1 MKPKAN
7 LVTCLTYT
15 IVSATQTPNLT
26 NILTELAPLIHSD
39 LTTDTEIVTTRFVAA
54 CRPIEESVSPQRLG
68 DTRPRYQRNGCNTDL
83 LKRPTGPVAHIVH
96 RKTGNASSCETR
108 VAPLAWAAER

>member
-1 MKPKAN
+1 MSVNRKGTCGYTSVTKHTYADKFHRELLRQKMKPKAN

-39 LTTDTEIVTTRFVAA
+39 LTTDTEIVTTRLWLLAA
-54 CRPIEESVSPQRLG
+54 PSRKVSHHSGWVIHGQDISG
-68 DTRPRYQRNGCNTDL
+68 TAVIQTY
-83 LKRPTGPVAHIVH
+83 
-96 RKTGNASSCETR
+96 
-108 VAPLAWAAER
+108 